1 MNLPK
6 NENPSDTE
14 NYIKQ
19 LQEERDSYWA
29 ALASISL
36 FLGVGMGDEKT
47 TAQQYVQR
55 IQEGIIQMVQDFS
68 QLSNPSKKVI
78 L

>member
-1 MNLPK
+1 MNLPS
-6 NENPSDTE
+6 ENPLDTE

-47 TAQQYVQR
+47 TAKQYTHR

-68 QLSNPSKKVI
+68 QQSSPSKKT
-78 L
+78 LL

>member
-1 MNLPK
+1 MNSLDKSP
-6 NENPSDTE
+6 PDIE

-36 FLGVGMGDEKT
+36 FLGVGMGEEKT

-55 IQEGIIQMVQDFS
+55 IQEGILQMVQDFS
-68 QLSNPSKKVI
+68 SQSSTNKKII